1 MIPSALELAIILD
14 DVSLQQQS
22 NNFSCQSNL
31 KDKEDK
37 MLIICLT
44 GGV

>member
-14 DVSLQQQS
+14 DVSHQQQS
-22 NNFSCQSNL
+22 NIFSCQSNL